1 MHRGGRMLGS
11 SKLYGSNRP
20 QGNEWRSENSRML
33 DASRPYKDSQIQ
45 ETSRQREGFRMQ
57 DSRLLMESGLE
68 SNYSPPRVYNVS
80 EMQGSG
86 RIPDRAHGGAQPQRE
101 VRVHQ
106 DSRIESGNRLQE
118 NSRMFDMPPQ
128 DHLEPRSSTV
138 AYDYNHRR
146 SNEADPFKYIG
157 TESKFMSSHENMR
170 SSRNYILEENEST
183 KQEFLGTL
191 SKNNSLKKNLDLLS
205 AHSRHGSVMTPGSS
219 HILTPS
225 LTTSPGHQPGIGV
238 RPIGNRDS
246 YPKEKS
252 SKAFDYLKTWRLKMN
267 MPTDSFLLEK
277 EGMVGNQQQ
286 GVSAMPPLGNDD
298 WYTQPPTTELRRAS
312 IDTEWNCPGNSFAD
326 REAYGERPGN
336 KYGSMRYGSYGESSV
351 DFPKAQSLEGDRT
364 GNPPWKWG
372 EQLPSGQNEGGKRN
386 YESMALG
393 QSFSHANRDGR
404 LLHDTTQPKRPRLSP
419 SMMESERRG
428 SMEQYTSVISE
439 QANLSQNVM
448 ESDDAKVR
456 ISASNTFHE
465 PQSDWISPFHSKPVM
480 DSGRFSRSCDNGSED
495 VSLRHKMPY
504 GEMKGV
510 GARERSQTSYVH
522 SRDVKSG
529 PRVNTEMSPEPL
541 GRHKYTELQDQASR
555 FSGQGAPQ
563 EFNPNSLNQ
572 VPGEMFMPGAP
583 YSLEMSPRSYHGIR
597 SHRSPG
603 KVKSPGLSGRGKSPP
618 LFSQRKSQGTVPRG
632 KYSGPNAR
640 SRSSPWR
647 KGRSPGPG
655 RDRAPRPERG
665 RSPGYTGLES
675 STGRRL
681 LSPTGRSRPL
691 SAGQQRS
698 PSTQER
704 PGIPK
709 GERSPE
715 LGRVKP
721 SAPRRGRSPGHQ
733 TREKS
738 PGSTRRERLPESPGR
753 GRSLDRGRWSPGR
766 LPAHSGREKSPESF
780 RRERLRGSAVRGKS
794 PLLLGK
800 GTSHGVSSVRER
812 SPGPLGGQSSRPLE
826 RGRPTG
832 KSNTGRRSSPEA
844 SGKGKLPSEMSSK
857 SRRAKSPGPERS
869 RSSGVPGRVRSPG
882 ADGSYRLSR
891 LPGKG
896 KQTDGPGRGRSPR
909 QLNSGK
915 TSKTV
920 KGGSTEQQQPRS
932 VRAATGVSV
941 ERKVAES
948 EQSRSSHHSR
958 GRSPIKGRSPVGTRM
973 RSESFSDGKQRLRIE
988 RFPRIRNRS
997 SQSPVK
1003 RISSDHREKN
1013 EALYSNEYRDYKM
1026 KNDRSPYFEEVSLS
1040 PRASRYWSPTGRG
1053 MMNIRSHHS
1062 RERSLSVDALQRGC
1076 SPVSVQSEDNQH
1088 QNIYPQE
1095 PFFADRRHMPR
1106 EHSPH
1111 VYPGCSP
1118 PLADGFTSARK
1129 NDLEV
1134 EGNKYGSQ
1142 QERLYSFSREVP
1154 FDTGRQSME
1163 RIHNTKGIWREH
1175 NEDRG
1180 NQHSG
1185 KKGSLG
1191 KVATDV
1197 KIPSSAKY
1205 AEKPEGTLLE
1215 EEVDDEDLRIH
1226 LLRLREQKVEMKLM
1240 KLEEESKETELKLL
1254 ELKKNQTISREK
1266 SPLEEERRYPEKE
1279 PFLPHGR
1286 KQETYPWKR
1295 QHSAPQRGRFHRQ
1308 HKRF

>member
-1 MHRGGRMLGS
+1 MDNFMHRGGRMLGS

-20 QGNEWRSENSRML
+20 QGNEWRPENSRMV
-33 DASRPYKDSQIQ
+33 DASRLYKDSQIQ

-68 SNYSPPRVYNVS
+68 QNYSPPRIFNVS
-80 EMQGSG
+80 EVQGSG
-86 RIPDRAHGGAQPQRE
+86 RIPDRPHGGTQLQRE

-106 DSRIESGNRLQE
+106 DSRMESGNRLQE
-118 NSRMFDMPPQ
+118 NSRMYNMPPQ

-146 SNEADPFKYIG
+146 PNDADSFKDIG
-157 TESKFMSSHENMR
+157 TQSKFMNSHENMR
-170 SSRNYILEENEST
+170 SGRNYILEENESA

-191 SKNNSLKKNLDLLS
+191 PKNNSLKKNLELLLAQS
-205 AHSRHGSVMTPGSS
+205 HHGSVKTPGPS

-225 LTTSPGHQPGIGV
+225 LTTSTGHPTGIGM

-277 EGMVGNQQQ
+277 EGIVGNQQQ
-286 GVSAMPPLGNDD
+286 GVDVMPHLACDD
-298 WYTQPPTTELRRAS
+298 LYTQPPTTEPRRAS
-312 IDTEWNCPGNSFAD
+312 IDPEWNCSGNSFAD
-326 REAYGERPGN
+326 KETYGERPGN
-336 KYGSMRYGSYGESSV
+336 KYGNMRYGSYGESLV
-351 DFPKAQSLEGDRT
+351 DCPKGQSLESDRT
-364 GNPPWKWG
+364 GNPPWKWA
-372 EQLPSGQNEGGKRN
+372 EELPSGQNEGAKRN

-393 QSFSHANRDGR
+393 QSFNHANRDGR
-404 LLHDTTQPKRPRLSP
+404 LLHDTVQPKRPRLSP
-419 SMMESERRG
+419 SIMESERRG
-428 SMEQYTSVISE
+428 NMEQYTSVISE

-448 ESDDAKVR
+448 ESDDAKIR
-456 ISASNTFHE
+456 IGASNTFYE
-465 PQSDWISPFHSKPVM
+465 PQSDWISPFHSKPLM
-480 DSGRFSRSCDNGSED
+480 DSSRFSRSCDNESES
-495 VSLRHKMPY
+495 VSFRHKLPY
-504 GEMKGV
+504 REMNGV
-510 GARERSQTSYVH
+510 GARERSQTSYIH
-522 SRDVKSG
+522 SRDVKSV
-529 PRVNTEMSPEPL
+529 PHLSTEGSPEPL

-555 FSGQGAPQ
+555 FSGQGAP
-563 EFNPNSLNQ
+563 
-572 VPGEMFMPGAP
+572 
-583 YSLEMSPRSYHGIR
+583 
-597 SHRSPG
+597 
-603 KVKSPGLSGRGKSPP
+603 
-618 LFSQRKSQGTVPRG
+618 
-632 KYSGPNAR
+632 
-640 SRSSPWR
+640 
-647 KGRSPGPG
+647 
-655 RDRAPRPERG
+655 RAPRPI
-665 RSPGYTGLES
+665 
-675 STGRRL
+675 ST
-681 LSPTGRSRPL
+681 
-691 SAGQQRS
+691 GQQRS

-709 GERSPE
+709 GERSSE
-715 LGRVKP
+715 FGRVKP
-721 SAPRRGRSPGHQ
+721 SAPRRGWSPGHHIRERSPG
-733 TREKS
+733 
-738 PGSTRRERLPESPGR
+738 PTRRERLPASPGR
-753 GRSLDRGRWSPGR
+753 GRLLDHGRWSPGR
-766 LPAHSGREKSPESF
+766 LPAHSGREKSPEPF
-780 RRERLRGSAVRGKS
+780 RRERPPASAERRKS

-800 GTSHGVSSVRER
+800 GTSHGVSSVGGR

-832 KSNTGRRSSPEA
+832 KSHVGRRSSPGA
-844 SGKGKLPSEMSSK
+844 SEKGKLPSEMSSK
-857 SRRAKSPGPERS
+857 SGRGKSPGPERS
-869 RSSGVPGRVRSPG
+869 RSSGIPGRVRSPG
-882 ADGSYRLSR
+882 ADGSYRLPR

-896 KQTDGPGRGRSPR
+896 KQTDGSGRRSPR
-909 QLNSGK
+909 QLNTGK
-915 TSKTV
+915 PTKTV

-932 VRAATGVSV
+932 VSAATGVSV
-941 ERKVAES
+941 DRKGAEG
-948 EQSRSSHHSR
+948 EQSRSSQHSR
-958 GRSPIKGRSPVGTRM
+958 GRSPLKGRSPVGTRM
-973 RSESFSDGKQRLRIE
+973 RSESFRDGKQR
-988 RFPRIRNRS
+988 PRIRNRS
-997 SQSPVK
+997 PQSPVK
-1003 RISSDHREKN
+1003 RISSDHRGKN
-1013 EALYSNEYRDYKM
+1013 EALYPSEYRDYKM
-1026 KNDRSPYFEEVSLS
+1026 KNDRSPYLEEVSLS

-1062 RERSLSVDALQRGC
+1062 RERSLSADALQRGC

-1088 QNIYPQE
+1088 QNIYPRE
-1095 PFFADRRHMPR
+1095 PFFADREGHVPR

-1111 VYPGCSP
+1111 AYPSCSP
-1118 PLADGFTSARK
+1118 HSVDGYTSARK

-1180 NQHSG
+1180 GQHIRG
-1185 KKGSLG
+1185 KKGSSG
-1191 KVATDV
+1191 KISSTTDV
-1197 KIPSSAKY
+1197 KISSSTKY

-1254 ELKKNQTISREK
+1254 ELKSNQTIAREK

-1279 PFLPHGR
+1279 PFVPLGR

-1295 QHSAPQRGRFHRQ
+1295 QHSAPQSGRFHRQ